1 MPRFTVLA
9 AIGLLLIGTAQV
21 SAQQKQEAAKP
32 APAPANVQT
41 GPTYEYV
48 QQAASMKFDGKTLT
62 LSGVAP
68 STIFFSDAPYRAAG
82 AVDLKSFA
90 GLWEGTGPFAT
101 TPPNA
106 ALSVLGKT
114 NEAPAV
120 IELTSAQA
128 DGNAVKYGVK
138 TISGKLPESAEN
150 VSLFID
156 HARWHGGPRAGVFRV
171 GNTHVGYVRHPYH
184 PLPGPYCYHAPQA
197 PECRYLHPYHPI
209 HPYHPYYP
217 YYRPYYHPYHPAA
230 VAGAAAA
237 GAAVG
242 AAVATQPQPVVY
254 AYPIPTGPLPANCY
268 INSSHTRMICSV
280 PIKQ

>member
-1 MPRFTVLA
+1 MPRFTLLV
-9 AIGLLLIGTAQV
+9 AIGLLLVGTAQAP
-21 SAQQKQEAAKP
+21 AQQNEQAAKA
-32 APAPANVQT
+32 APVPVKLNT

-62 LSGVAP
+62 LNGLAP
-68 STIFFSDAPYRAAG
+68 STIFFSDAPYRLAG
-82 AVDLKSFA
+82 AVDLKTFT
-90 GLWEGTGPFAT
+90 GLWDGNGPFAN

-106 ALSVLGKT
+106 ALSVLGKPGDV
-114 NEAPAV
+114 PAIV
-120 IELTSAQA
+120 ELTSAQT
-128 DGNAVKYGVK
+128 DGNGIKYGVK
-138 TISGKLPESAEN
+138 TVSGKLPDSAEN
-150 VSLFID
+150 VALFID
-156 HARWHGGPRAGVFRV
+156 HARFHGGPRAGVLRV

-197 PECRYLHPYHPI
+197 PECHYLHPYHPI
-209 HPYHPYYP
+209 HPYYP
-217 YYRPYYHPYHPAA
+217 WYRPYYPYHPAA

-242 AAVATQPQPVVY
+242 AAVASQPQPVVY
-254 AYPIPTGPLPANCY
+254 VYPIPSGPLPANCY

>member
-9 AIGLLLIGTAQV
+9 AVGLLLIGTAGV
-21 SAQQKQEAAKP
+21 SAQQTQEAAKP
-32 APAPANVQT
+32 APAPVKLQT

-68 STIFFSDAPYRAAG
+68 STIFFSDAPYRLAG
-82 AVDLKSFA
+82 AVDLKTFT
-90 GLWEGTGPFAT
+90 GLWDGNGPFAGS
-101 TPPNA
+101 PPNA

-114 NEAPAV
+114 GEAPAV
-120 IELTSAQA
+120 IELTSAKA
-128 DGNAVKYGVK
+128 DGNGITYGVK

-156 HARWHGGPRAGVFRV
+156 HVHGYIGPRAGAFRI
-171 GNTHVGYVRHPYH
+171 GNTHVGYVRHPYHPYH

-197 PECRYLHPYHPI
+197 PECHYLHPYHPI
-209 HPYHPYYP
+209 HPYYP

-242 AAVATQPQPVVY
+242 AAVASQPQPVTYV
-254 AYPIPTGPLPANCY
+254 YPIPTGPLPANCY